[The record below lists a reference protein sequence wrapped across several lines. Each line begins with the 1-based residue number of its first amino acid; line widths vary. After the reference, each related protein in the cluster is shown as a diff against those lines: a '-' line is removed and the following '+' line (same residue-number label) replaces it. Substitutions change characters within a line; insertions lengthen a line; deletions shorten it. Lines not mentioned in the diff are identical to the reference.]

1 MQMLGIYYK
10 LKDLR
15 IGVGAFNPF
24 TNNYKIQNEN
34 WNRFASYKTQS
45 YIKESAQLFLVNLSY
60 NFSFG
65 RKFKVMQRK
74 VSNSDNDSGV
84 IPRSHCNCQ
93 LSIALRSP
101 HPRYAPSGL

>member
-1 MQMLGIYYK
+1 MQMQGIYYK

-15 IGVGAFNPF
+15 IGVGAFNLF

-65 RKFKVMQRK
+65 REFKVMQRK

-84 IPRSHCNCQ
+84 MNT
-93 LSIALRSP
+93 
-101 HPRYAPSGL
+101 GK

>member
-34 WNRFASYKTQS
+34 WNRFAFYKTQS
-45 YIKESAQLFLVNLSY
+45 YIKESA
-60 NFSFG
+60 
-65 RKFKVMQRK
+65 
-74 VSNSDNDSGV
+74 
-84 IPRSHCNCQ
+84 
-93 LSIALRSP
+93 
-101 HPRYAPSGL
+101 